1 MGLSFIRTVILYV
14 LVTCA
19 MRIMGKRTIGEMHPT
34 ELVVSIMI
42 SDLATVPMQS
52 KAAPLADGIIPIF
65 TLVVLELVFAYL
77 VLKSRIIRRIL
88 VGHSCTVVRGG
99 KLCEKEMRQLRVTVD
114 DIEEQIRI
122 NGYTSLEE
130 ISEIVIETNGQ
141 VSVIAKKEAS
151 PVKIGDVDIE
161 GEENVTPFI
170 VIADG
175 KVRYKDLKE
184 AGMTMKDVERI
195 MRKKKIK
202 DIKDILYLS
211 ALDSKVVYFQERSCD
226 KNA

>member
-1 MGLSFIRTVILYV
+1 MSLSFIRTIILYISVIL
-14 LVTCA
+14 A

-52 KAAPLADGIIPIF
+52 KSAPLTDGIIPIF

-77 VLKSRIIRRIL
+77 VLKSRLIRRIL
-88 VGHSCTVVRGG
+88 VGHSCRVVRRG
-99 KLCEKEMRQLRVTVD
+99 KLCEKQMRQLRVTVD

-161 GEENVTPFI
+161 GEENITPFI
-170 VIADG
+170 VVADG
-175 KVRYKDLKE
+175 KIRPRDLNEAKISVKDI
-184 AGMTMKDVERI
+184 ERE
-195 MRKKKIK
+195 MRKRKIK
-202 DIKDILYLS
+202 HIRDILYLS
-211 ALDSKVVYFQERSCD
+211 ALDSKIICVQERD
-226 KNA
+226 EKKNA

>member
-1 MGLSFIRTVILYV
+1 MGLSFIRTLILYV

-52 KAAPLADGIIPIF
+52 KAAPLTDGIIPIL

-88 VGHSCTVVRGG
+88 VGHSCRVVRGG
-99 KLCEKEMRQLRVTVD
+99 KLCEKEMQKLRVTVD

-122 NGYTSLEE
+122 NGYTSLAE

-151 PVKIGDVDIE
+151 PVTIGDVDIE
-161 GEENVTPFI
+161 SEENVTPFI
-170 VIADG
+170 VVADG
-175 KVRYKDLKE
+175 KVRQKDLEDAKI
-184 AGMTMKDVERI
+184 TMKDIKRA
-195 MRKKKIK
+195 MKKGKIEK
-202 DIKDILYLS
+202 LSDVLYLS
-211 ALDSKVVYFQERSCD
+211 ALESKIICVQGREVR